1 MYLSPRMNLAFIIV
15 DDSELDCFIA
25 RKIIKQ
31 KDESIKVNAYLDA
44 TVALSQIKEG
54 AIPDQD
60 EFIVI
65 LLDLQ
70 LPVMN
75 GFEFMEEFQKLPQST
90 QEKYVVYVLSSTVNQ
105 SDISRVCSFRNVIKI
120 LSKPLTKVSFGSLI
134 SEMQSR
140 KSSL

>member
-1 MYLSPRMNLAFIIV
+1 MYLTPRMNLAFIIV

-31 KDESIKVNAYLDA
+31 KDESIKVDAYLDA
-44 TVALSQIKEG
+44 TVALSQIKG
-54 AIPDQD
+54 GVIHGKD
-60 EFIVI
+60 EFNVI

-70 LPVMN
+70 LPIMN

-105 SDISRVCSFRNVIKI
+105 SDISRVCSFSNVIRI
-120 LSKPLTKVSFGSLI
+120 ISKPLTNVSFGSLI

-140 KSSL
+140 KFSL